1 MEAVL
6 VSTGTAP
13 GSGVLR
19 VTLNRPEK
27 LNAFNP
33 AMHRGLA
40 GAMARA
46 ETDPD
51 VRCVL
56 ISGAGR
62 GFCAGQDLAERDMK
76 SAEAIDLGSGLEAWY
91 NPLVKRMR
99 ALEKPIVCAVN
110 GVAAGA
116 GANFALAC
124 DIVLAARSASF
135 IQAFV
140 KIGLVPDCGGSY
152 FLPRLAGTQRAM
164 ALAMTG
170 ERISAEDAQRY
181 GLVWKTLDDDKLMA
195 EAEALA
201 ADLAA
206 GPTRSL
212 GLIKKAIYA
221 SGGNTLAAQLDLE
234 RDLQREIGKCSDY
247 REGVSAFLEKRK
259 PKFTG
264 K

>member
-1 MEAVL
+1 MEPVL
-6 VSTGTAP
+6 VSLEA
-13 GSGVLR
+13 GVLR
-19 VTLNRPEK
+19 ITLNRPDK

-33 AMHRGLA
+33 AVHKGLA
-40 GAMARA
+40 DAMTRA
-46 ETDPD
+46 ETDGA

-62 GFCAGQDLAERDMK
+62 GFCAGQDLTERDVK
-76 SAEAIDLGSGLEAWY
+76 AAAPIDLGSGLETWY
-91 NPLVKRMR
+91 NPLVKRMH
-99 ALEKPIVCAVN
+99 ALPKPIVCAVN

-140 KIGLVPDCGGSY
+140 KIGLVPDCGGTY

-170 ERISAEDAQRY
+170 ERISAEAAERC
-181 GLVWKTLDDDKLMA
+181 GIVWKVLDDDKLMD
-195 EAEALA
+195 EALKLA
-201 ADLAA
+201 GGLAA

-221 SGGNTLAAQLDLE
+221 SAGNTLAAQLDLE
-234 RDLQREIGKCSDY
+234 RDLQREIGKGEDY
-247 REGVSAFLEKRK
+247 REGVTAFLEKRMPEFK
-259 PKFTG
+259 G
-264 K
+264 R

>member
-1 MEAVL
+1 MESVL
-6 VSTGTAP
+6 VSLEA
-13 GSGVLR
+13 GVQR
-19 VTLNRPEK
+19 ITLNRPEK

-33 AMHRGLA
+33 AVHRGLA
-40 GAMARA
+40 DAMTRA
-46 ETDPD
+46 ESD
-51 VRCVL
+51 VTIRCLL
-56 ISGAGR
+56 ITGAGR
-62 GFCAGQDLAERDMK
+62 GFCAGQDLGERDMK
-76 SAEAIDLGSGLEAWY
+76 AAAIDLGSGLDTWY

-99 ALEKPIVCAVN
+99 ALPKPIVCAVN

-170 ERISAEDAQRY
+170 DRLSAEDAERW
-181 GLVWKTLDDDKLMA
+181 GLIWKCVDDDQLKTESERIA
-195 EAEALA
+195 VS
-201 ADLAA
+201 LAA

-212 GLIKKAIYA
+212 GLIKKAIYDSA
-221 SGGNTLAAQLDLE
+221 GNTLAAQLDLE
-234 RDLQREIGKCSDY
+234 RDLQREIGKGSDY
-247 REGVSAFLEKRK
+247 REGVAAFLEKRK
-259 PKFTG
+259 PVFKGT
-264 K
+264 

>member
-1 MEAVL
+1 MEPVL
-6 VSTGTAP
+6 VSLEA
-13 GSGVLR
+13 GVLR

-33 AMHRGLA
+33 DIHKGLA
-40 GAMARA
+40 AAMTRA
-46 ETDPD
+46 EGEAEA
-51 VRCVL
+51 RCML
-56 ISGAGR
+56 ITGAGR
-62 GFCAGQDLAERDMK
+62 GFCAGQDLGERDMK
-76 SAEAIDLGSGLEAWY
+76 AAAIDLGSGLDTWY

-99 ALEKPIVCAVN
+99 SLPKPIVCAVN

-170 ERISAEDAQRY
+170 DRLSAEDAERW
-181 GLVWKTLDDDKLMA
+181 GLIWKCVDD
-195 EAEALA
+195 
-201 ADLAA
+201 ADLKKESEKLSLQLAS
-206 GPTRSL
+206 GPTRSI
-212 GLIKKAIYA
+212 GLIKKAIYSSA
-221 SGGNTLAAQLDLE
+221 NNDLSAQLDME
-234 RDLQREIGKCSDY
+234 RDLQREVGKGEDY
-247 REGVSAFLEKRK
+247 REGVAAFLEKRRPEFK
-259 PKFTG
+259 G
-264 K
+264 R

>member
-1 MEAVL
+1 MEPIL
-6 VSTGTAP
+6 VSIEA
-13 GSGVLR
+13 GVQCI
-19 VTLNRPEK
+19 TLNRPEK

-33 AMHRGLA
+33 AVHKGLA
-40 GAMARA
+40 EAMRRA
-46 ETDPD
+46 EADAAI
-51 VRCVL
+51 RCLL
-56 ISGAGR
+56 ITGAGR
-62 GFCAGQDLAERDMK
+62 GFCAGQDLSERNMK
-76 SAEAIDLGSGLEAWY
+76 AAGPIDLGSGLDTWY

-99 ALEKPIVCAVN
+99 ALPKPIVCAVN

-170 ERISAEDAQRY
+170 DRLSAEDAERY
-181 GLVWKTLDDDKLMA
+181 GIVWKTVDDDKLIT
-195 EAEALA
+195 EAMQLA
-201 ADLAA
+201 TGLAA

-212 GLIKKAIYA
+212 GLIKQAMYA
-221 SGGNTLAAQLDLE
+221 SAGNTLAAQLDLE
-234 RDLQREIGKCSDY
+234 RDLQREIGKGEDY

-259 PKFTG
+259 PDFKG
-264 K
+264 S